1 MENLADTKSPVEIY
15 AHLLLEKE
23 LEYSREFF
31 EI

>member
-1 MENLADTKSPVEIY
+1 MENLADTKRPVEIY
-15 AHLLLEKE
+15 AHLLEKE